1 MRNVVENLEGQPL
14 LPAVKKRLFKKRKN
28 RSRRGFFL
36 EPTVCHN
43 GSEREQ
49 CPQGQSVLGPCEQVL
64 GPGLDGGRCVLQQLP
79 CGVCKG
85 HRMALEAR
93 YGHLTIA
100 GLL

>member
-1 MRNVVENLEGQPL
+1 MAKQEG
-14 LPAVKKRLFKKRKN
+14 LF
-28 RSRRGFFL
+28 S

-43 GSEREQ
+43 GSERAQ
-49 CPQGQSVLGPCEQVL
+49 RPQGQSVLGPCEQVL
-64 GPGLDGGRCVLQQLP
+64 GPGLDGRRGVLQQLP

-85 HRMALEAR
+85 YRMALETR